1 MDSYFQDW
9 AFVELMGHNK
19 IAGHVTEYKFG
30 NQSMIRID
38 VPQIDDM
45 PKFSKIFN
53 VSAVYAITPLSE
65 QDATDYARK
74 IKAKPL
80 DVFDMNDI
88 FQTKIKEL
96 VEKGT
101 LLKPQLAE
109 SNEHYDDDDLPM

>member
-1 MDSYFQDW
+1 MESTFSDW

-38 VPQIDDM
+38 VPVIDNL

-53 VSAVYAITPLSE
+53 ISSVYAITPLSE
-65 QDATDYARK
+65 NDAILLAQR

-80 DVFDMNDI
+80 DTWDMNSI
-88 FQTKIKEL
+88 FQEKIKEL
-96 VEKGT
+96 IEKGT
-101 LLKPQLAE
+101 LLKPQLSE
-109 SNEHYDDDDLPM
+109 PDYDDI